1 MKDALFFIAIVPDA
15 QIQQEVTEFKQ
26 YLAEHFG
33 ASHALK
39 SPPHITLFPPFK
51 WPQDRV
57 EALLAMLR
65 DFAAPEARFEIMLKN
80 FNAFAPSVIYV
91 DVMPNELLQN
101 FQQRLENQLEKEFDL
116 KNDRGHHGFNPHM
129 TIAHKDLKHGLFAEA
144 WQYFSLQHYART
156 FEVENIA
163 LLQHNGRRWDIYKQ
177 FSLGF

>member
-1 MKDALFFIAIVPDA
+1 MKEVLFFIAIVPDA
-15 QIQQEVTEFKQ
+15 QIQQEVTEFKN

-57 EALLAMLR
+57 EALLEILH
-65 DFAAPEARFEIMLKN
+65 DFATGETRFEIILKN
-80 FNAFAPSVIYV
+80 FNAFAPRVIYV
-91 DVMPNELLQN
+91 DVMRNELLQN
-101 FQQRLENQLEKEFDL
+101 LQQKLENQLEKKFEL

-129 TIAHKDLKHGLFAEA
+129 TIAHKDLKRWLFAAA
-144 WQYFSLQHYART
+144 WQYFSLQHYARI
-156 FEVENIA
+156 FEVENIT
-163 LLQHNGRRWDIYKQ
+163 LLRHNGSHWDIYKQ